1 MIVFVNQKV
10 ADFAAF
16 KQVFIADE
24 HERRDAGISGHRAFA
39 LLGRPGSIV
48 LTFDVADA
56 DKASA
61 YFASAAFQAAM
72 RRAGGLGEP
81 DILWG
86 AEVDPADLQ
95 QPAAFVLRDSD
106 DRAAA

>member
-1 MIVFVNQKV
+1 MIVFVNQKI

-16 KQVFIADE
+16 KQVFVADE
-24 HERRDAGISGHRAFA
+24 RARRDAGISGHRAFA

-48 LTFDVADA
+48 LTLDVSDA
-56 DKASA
+56 NKASA
-61 YFASAAFQAAM
+61 YFASAAFRAAM

-81 DILWG
+81 EILWG
-86 AEVDPADLQ
+86 TEVDPAELQ
-95 QPAAFVLRDSD
+95 QAAFALRDSD